1 MDSVTPVTDETFDEE
16 VRNAEV
22 PVCSSTTGRPG
33 ARRAARWRRSSRS
46 LADEN
51 AGDIKIVKVDVDR
64 EPLLADAAGVE
75 GLPTLVLYQGG
86 REVRRL
92 VGARPKHVLEMELGL
107 ADGVDAAA

>member
-1 MDSVTPVTDETFDEE
+1 MDSVTPVNDETFDEE

-22 PVCSSTTGRPG
+22 PVLVDYWASWCAPC
-33 ARRAARWRRSSRS
+33 RAMAPIVES